1 VTDQQRLPGV
11 IRDDCPCHGCT
22 ERFLA
27 CSDRCP
33 KDERGE
39 YGYKAW
45 KATLNKVKQAEREY
59 MKNRREDYQRSEVKE
74 VNLQKY
80 IRGKTRGK

>member
-1 VTDQQRLPGV
+1 MKDSQRLHGP
-11 IRDDCPCHGCT
+11 IRDVSPCKDCT
-22 ERFLA
+22 ERFVA

-45 KATLNKVKQAEREY
+45 KTEYRRVKKEREQY
-59 MKNRREDYQRSEVKE
+59 LRRTIKHFIDYEGLEDSK
-74 VNLQKY
+74 
-80 IRGKTRGK
+80 

>member
-1 VTDQQRLPGV
+1 MVPNSMQRMRNAV
-11 IRDDCPCHGCT
+11 RDPSPCKDCT
-22 ERFLA
+22 ERFTA

-45 KATLNKVKQAEREY
+45 KKII
-59 MKNRREDYQRSEVKE
+59 SHVKE
-74 VNLQKY
+74 EKKKY
-80 IRGKTRGK
+80 LERTYPRKYTRYGGYKDGEE

>member
-1 VTDQQRLPGV
+1 MKDSQRLKSGV
-11 IRDDCPCHGCT
+11 RDVSPCKDCT
-22 ERFLA
+22 ERFIA

-45 KATLNKVKQAEREY
+45 MNYRAEVE
-59 MKNRREDYQRSEVKE
+59 KNRKAYNDLNRRKRWQRTTS
-74 VNLQKY
+74 
-80 IRGKTRGK
+80 

>member
-1 VTDQQRLPGV
+1 MEHQRLPGV
-11 IRDDCPCHGCT
+11 IRDKCPCEGCT
-22 ERFLA
+22 ERFIA

-45 KATLNKVKQAEREY
+45 KGKINIVKQARKEY
-59 MKNRREDYQRSEVKE
+59 LKSRREDYLRSELKE
-74 VNLQKY
+74 ANLQKY
-80 IRGKTRGK
+80 IRGIIRGK

>member
-1 VTDQQRLPGV
+1 MMEHQKLPGV
-11 IRDDCPCHGCT
+11 IRDECPCKGCT
-22 ERFLA
+22 ERFIA

-45 KATLNKVKQAEREY
+45 KGKINTVKQAEKEY
-59 MKNRREDYQRSEVKE
+59 LKSRREDYLRSEVKE
-74 VNLQKY
+74 ANLQKY
-80 IRGKTRGK
+80 IRGRTRGK